1 MNVRAGGD
9 ARAVGSGGDGG
20 AAGVGGHAGVAGPG
34 DDGGAAGVGGHAK
47 AAGPGDGAAAGAG
60 MGAEAAGT
68 SGDGRA
74 AGAGMGAEAA
84 GTSGDG
90 SHGDAA
96 GVYAT
101 TGADA
106 RARRPADPAPAVTAT
121 VDPTPPTQRAA
132 PARRAHVDPV
142 PSVVDVLVVG
152 GGPAGLSAALNLG
165 RARASVLVVDADRP
179 RNAATLNSHGFL
191 TRDGIPPH
199 ELRRLARAELDA
211 YPDVRVLS
219 RTRVA
224 RLAGTSDDGPRFVA
238 AIESPRAKAV
248 VRARAVLIATGLR
261 ETLPEVPGIR
271 GFYGM
276 SLFSCAA
283 CDAWELQDRPLALI
297 GETPDLADRA
307 RLIARWTPSLTV
319 FTNGT
324 DAVDTVAEA
333 ELATA
338 DITVERGVIAD
349 LEGDRGR
356 IRAVVLED
364 GRRVPV
370 EGGFVRP
377 RWHPSLDFLHTADG
391 PGGGDG
397 LGAGHGY
404 GSGMDGPD
412 NADGTGGADRAD
424 GRDGLGDTGG
434 PGAYGLGDTG
444 EGRGAESDGLSA
456 GDRPAL
462 AESPTLAAS
471 GPHHA
476 LAASGPLHTLDADR
490 DDEGHLVIDRSGRTS
505 VAGLYGAGDAAAPGP
520 QQLIVAAG
528 QGARA
533 AAVIVHDLLGVTTAH

>member
-9 ARAVGSGGDGG
+9 AGAVGSGGDRG
-20 AAGVGGHAGVAGPG
+20 AAGVGGHAKAAGPG
-34 DDGGAAGVGGHAK
+34 DDGAAAGAGVGAEVAGTGGDGRAAGIGGYAK

-68 SGDGRA
+68 SGDG
-74 AGAGMGAEAA
+74 G
-84 GTSGDG
+84 
-90 SHGDAA
+90 HGDAV

-121 VDPTPPTQRAA
+121 VDPTPPTRRAA

-224 RLAGTSDDGPRFVA
+224 RLAGTSDDEPRFVA

-338 DITVERGVIAD
+338 DIAVERGVIAD

-391 PGGGDG
+391 P
-397 LGAGHGY
+397 
-404 GSGMDGPD
+404 D

-424 GRDGLGDTGG
+424 GGDGLGDTGERSVDG
-434 PGAYGLGDTG
+434 PGDTG